1 MFLVQLRTID
11 STKLTLYATFD
22 TALASHRKVLTERE
36 QTLNEVRETLIQN
49 GGNVCGVRI
58 GEGKV
63 GAALKVVGLGDE
75 SK

>member
-1 MFLVQLRTID
+1 
-11 STKLTLYATFD
+11 
-22 TALASHRKVLTERE
+22 VLTERE